1 MKIELHRIPI
11 REIIKGYKDMKDDGV
26 VGYGGR
32 LNIRPAFQR
41 EFIYNEKQR
50 RDVIASVLKDFPL
63 NVMYWV
69 INSEGNYEMLDGQQR
84 TISIC
89 QYANDDFALDNIGYM
104 SLTKERREKFLDYE
118 LMIYF
123 CEGTEEEKLDWF
135 EIINIAG
142 ERLTPQ
148 ESRNAVYAGTWLM
161 DAKEHFSRTNCA
173 AYAEASDYMKGSAM
187 RQEYLETAIRWA
199 ADHDGIRER
208 TPDKMIREYMRRHQ
222 HDKDCGDLWLYFQRV
237 INWVK
242 FLFPVTRKEM
252 KGIQWGLLYN
262 IHGDKSYNPKE
273 LEQQI
278 KALMEDYE
286 VTNKSGIYEYV
297 LDGETKHLSL
307 RKFLDRDKRAAYER
321 QNGICAK
328 CGKHFELKEMEADH
342 ITPWSR
348 GGRTE
353 PDNCQMLCR
362 ECNRRK
368 SNK

>member
-11 REIIKGYKDMKDDGV
+11 REIVEGYRDMKDDGV

-41 EFIYNEKQR
+41 EFIYSDTQR
-50 RDVIASVLKDFPL
+50 RKVIESIMKDFPL

-89 QYANDDFALDNIGYM
+89 QYAVNDFAIDNVGYVN
-104 SLTKERREKFLDYE
+104 LTKAKQEKFMNYE

-123 CEGTEEEKLDWF
+123 CEGTDDETLDWF

-142 ERLTPQ
+142 EKLTSQ
-148 ESRNAVYAGTWLM
+148 ESRNAIYSGTWLT

-173 AYAEASDYMKGSAM
+173 AYADAKNYMKGSAM

-199 ADHDGIRER
+199 ADHDGIS
-208 TPDKMIREYMRRHQ
+208 DKSTDKVVREYMRLHQ
-222 HDKDCGDLWLYFQRV
+222 HDKDCGELWLYFQSV
-237 INWVK
+237 MNWVRHM
-242 FLFPVTRKEM
+242 FPVLRSKVM
-252 KGIQWGLLYN
+252 NRVQWGLLYN
-262 IHGDKSYNPKE
+262 LHGSKSYNPGE
-273 LEQQI
+273 LEAQI
-278 KALMEDYE
+278 KALMEDDD
-286 VTNKSGIYEYV
+286 VTNKAGIYEYV
-297 LDGETKHLSL
+297 LDGETKHLSI
-307 RKFLDRDKRAAYER
+307 RKFSDSDKRAAYER
-321 QNGICAK
+321 QNGICAV

-362 ECNRRK
+362 E
-368 SNK
+368 